1 MKIVINNNYG
11 GYGLG
16 VNAEHREL
24 VAKYENDRSN
34 LELVALVENN
44 HIGDLVVVEIP
55 DNATD
60 WNIEEYDGLETVIY
74 VLDGRICYAEDD
86 GEEVDDED

>member
-1 MKIVINNNYG
+1 
-11 GYGLG
+11 
-16 VNAEHREL
+16 
-24 VAKYENDRSN
+24 
-34 LELVALVENN
+34 VENN

-74 VLDGRICYAEDD
+74 VLNGRICYAEDD